1 MSFILN
7 RIRNFGKK
15 EKLLKM
21 FLWCQ
26 CLKSESLI
34 FCLKSEKRKKKL
46 FLEIMNIFEELFRL
60 NEKE

>member
-1 MSFILN
+1 
-7 RIRNFGKK
+7 
-15 EKLLKM
+15 M